1 MQLVVIFKVGVR
13 SSMMPVDQGAH
24 PQNSHANKDIGC
36 DGAVLMADMSSK
48 AQQ

>member
-13 SSMMPVDQGAH
+13 SSMMPVDQGTRS
-24 PQNSHANKDIGC
+24 QNSHANKDVGC
-36 DGAVLMADMSSK
+36 DGAVLMAEMSSK